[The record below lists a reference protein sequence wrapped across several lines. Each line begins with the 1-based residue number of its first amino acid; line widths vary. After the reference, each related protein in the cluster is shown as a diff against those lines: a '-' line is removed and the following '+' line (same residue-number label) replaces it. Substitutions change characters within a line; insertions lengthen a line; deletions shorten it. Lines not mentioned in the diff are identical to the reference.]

1 MLCDSSLNN
10 NSNLYSI
17 RTAVSKKMISSYIF
31 QEESACSKLM
41 IEQQLDDN
49 YNSFI
54 DISNIIHDT
63 KRKLKSYSLYDID
76 SNRKKNNRN
85 RDYDSSYDNL
95 RAMKRSKT
103 CAGINS
109 CYLFNLIFTLY

>member
-1 MLCDSSLNN
+1 
-10 NSNLYSI
+10 
-17 RTAVSKKMISSYIF
+17 MISLV
-31 QEESACSKLM
+31 EE
-41 IEQQLDDN
+41 DDN

-54 DISNIIHDT
+54 DISNLLIHDT

-85 RDYDSSYDNL
+85 RDIGSSSSYDNL

-103 CAGINS
+103 CAGIKS
-109 CYLFNLIFTLY
+109 SI